1 VFFRREL
8 FDHLIRGENKQVR
21 HEMGQQQRGSVETC
35 RWCRLLW
42 SDEHVVCDAP
52 AYVVM
57 EGLSRRRPGALTLVP
72 KAHVSVVTQLPLQE
86 MASVLAGLSSASD
99 TLRRTSGSS
108 SVSIRAHSRVGGP
121 DRGHLHF
128 QLMTE
133 PPANGRAPEPFAGL
147 VSVGGVPSGDDPGDI
162 RSVDDPSAFASL
174 AEATS
179 H

>member
-21 HEMGQQQRGSVETC
+21 QEIGQQLSSIETC
-35 RWCRLLW
+35 RWCRLLC

-72 KAHVSVVTQLPLQE
+72 KAHVSVVTELPLQE

-99 TLRRTSGSS
+99 TLRRTSGSP
-108 SVSIRAHSRVGGP
+108 SVHIRALSRAGDPG
-121 DRGHLHF
+121 RGHLHF
-128 QLMTE
+128 QLVTE
-133 PPANGRAPEPFAGL
+133 PPANAPAAVPSARL
-147 VSVGGVPSGDDPGDI
+147 VRVGSTPSGDEPVDS

-174 AEATS
+174 AEAIS

>member
-1 VFFRREL
+1 MFFRREL

-21 HEMGQQQRGSVETC
+21 HEIGQQPSSVETC
-35 RWCRLLW
+35 HWCRLLW
-42 SDEHVVCDAP
+42 SDEHVACDAP

-57 EGLSRRRPGALTLVP
+57 KGLSRRRPGALTLVP
-72 KAHVSVVTQLPLQE
+72 KAHVSVVTELPLQE

-108 SVSIRAHSRVGGP
+108 SVHIRALSRAGDP
-121 DRGHLHF
+121 ARGHLHF
-128 QLMTE
+128 QLMTG
-133 PPANGRAPEPFAGL
+133 PPANGQATEPSAGL
-147 VSVGGVPSGDDPGDI
+147 ARVGSAPTGDEPIDS

-174 AEATS
+174 VEAIS

>member
-21 HEMGQQQRGSVETC
+21 HEMGQQLSSVETC

-72 KAHVSVVTQLPLQE
+72 KAHVGVVTELPVQE

-108 SVSIRAHSRVGGP
+108 SVHIRAHSRAGDLG
-121 DRGHLHF
+121 RGHLHF
-128 QLMTE
+128 QLVTD
-133 PPANGRAPEPFAGL
+133 PPANRQAADLFAGL
-147 VSVGGVPSGDDPGDI
+147 VPVGGAPSGDEPVDSRP
-162 RSVDDPSAFASL
+162 VDDPSAFASL
-174 AEATS
+174 AEAIS